1 MGRGPTVPRRR
12 LGAELKSL
20 REATGLAPE
29 DAAKRADVS
38 ASAVWRLESAKVQ
51 KPRVPVVRSLL
62 MAYKASPDLV
72 EVLVQL
78 ARDAGQPGWWHQY
91 GDVYPDWFEVYVGL
105 EAEASSICLFEL
117 QLVPGILQTE
127 SYARATIRA
136 EYSKAT
142 EEEIRRKVAFR
153 MKRQAL
159 IEGADP
165 PRIWAVVDE
174 AALHREVGG
183 REVLRGQLQHL
194 VKLASHAAVTLQVLP
209 FSAGAHPAM
218 GQPFV
223 ILSFG
228 DSSAEV
234 VYLENYVSALYP
246 ERSDQIER
254 YKVAFDHIRAAA
266 LAPGPSADLIARRM
280 EELG

>member
-1 MGRGPTVPRRR
+1 
-12 LGAELKSL
+12 
-20 REATGLAPE
+20 
-29 DAAKRADVS
+29 VS

-62 MAYKASPDLV
+62 TAYAAPPELV
-72 EVLVQL
+72 DVLVQL
-78 ARDAGQPGWWHQY
+78 ARDAGQQGWWHQY

-105 EAEASSICLFEL
+105 EAEASSIRLFEL

-127 SYARATIRA
+127 AYARATIRA
-136 EYSKAT
+136 EYSKAMD
-142 EEEIRRKVAFR
+142 EEIERKVAFR
-153 MKRQAL
+153 MKRQTL
-159 IEGADP
+159 IDGEDP
-165 PRIWAVVDE
+165 PSIWAVVDE
-174 AALHREVGG
+174 AALHREIGG
-183 REVLRGQLQHL
+183 REVLREQLQHL
-194 VKLASHAAVTLQVLP
+194 KGLASHPAVTLQVLP

-223 ILSFG
+223 ILSLG
-228 DSSAEV
+228 DSSSEV

-246 ERSDQIER
+246 ERPDQIER

-280 EELG
+280 EDLG